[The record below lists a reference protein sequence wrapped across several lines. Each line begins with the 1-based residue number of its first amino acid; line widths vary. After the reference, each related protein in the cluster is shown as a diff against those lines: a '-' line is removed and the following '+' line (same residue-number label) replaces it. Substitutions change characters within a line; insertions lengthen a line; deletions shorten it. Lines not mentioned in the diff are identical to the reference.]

1 MLDQEMG
8 SKAQGK
14 KILYSLSFWLDATP
28 ILWNS
33 LDFYSPVLIHIASI
47 NINMKNPRLP
57 ARSDTLIGKFI
68 DQFPTFAFGFIT
80 GSLITVYGT
89 LTQINFLNYL
99 NNDQNIL
106 KFYRELLG
114 FSQPPLEQNR
124 QYRGY
129 IEKLNI
135 SINPNSLNIYVLP
148 KSICEGAILEGDK
161 VKRLPSVKVIGKQNS
176 DRNTEFNGFKQR
188 MNQIISD
195 GFGYIEVVSSEDELA
210 VIDINLLSEEQSC
223 VRKPKYIQ
231 ELEKLLEQKNWKE
244 ADQKTNQVLVKI
256 TNRESVGYL
265 DEDSIKKI
273 SCSYLR
279 TIDQL
284 WKKYS
289 GGLFGFSVQKRIF
302 LETDNQLKDEALARY
317 DPNAYIHFTDL
328 VRWIESGEDGK
339 EKWKTYDKMT
349 FSLEAP
355 EGHLPRLNQLEKGMK
370 MQLNYQLMSPNSLS
384 LSSQEIKART
394 LFFTQVD
401 NCKL

>member
-1 MLDQEMG
+1 
-8 SKAQGK
+8 
-14 KILYSLSFWLDATP
+14 
-28 ILWNS
+28 
-33 LDFYSPVLIHIASI
+33 
-47 NINMKNPRLP
+47 MKNS
-57 ARSDTLIGKFI
+57 RSPSRTDTWVGKVI
-68 DQFPTFAFGFIT
+68 DQFPTFIIGFFT

-89 LTQINFLNYL
+89 LTQIDLLSHLNA
-99 NNDQNIL
+99 DPNIL
-106 KFYRELLG
+106 NFYQQLLG
-114 FSQPPLEQNR
+114 LSNDISEQNK

-135 SINPNSLNIYVLP
+135 SVNPNTLIIHVLP
-148 KSICEGAILEGDK
+148 NSICESAISEGDR
-161 VKRLPSVKVIGKQNS
+161 VQVLPPVEVIGQQNS
-176 DRNTEFNGFKQR
+176 AQDTEFNLFKQR
-188 MNQIISD
+188 INQIISD
-195 GFGYIEVVSSEDELA
+195 GFGSIEVVTPENQLA
-210 VIDINLLSEEQSC
+210 QIEINLLNEEQNC

-231 ELEKLLEQKNWKE
+231 ELEKLLEQKKWKA
-244 ADQKTNQVLVKI
+244 ADQKTNQVLLKI

-265 DEDSIKKI
+265 DEDAIQKM

-302 LETDNQLKDEALARY
+302 VETENQLKEDALNRY

-328 VRWIESGEDGK
+328 VRWIESGKNGK
-339 EKWKTYDKMT
+339 EKWKNYNELT

-370 MQLNYQLMSPNSLS
+370 MESNYQLFSPNALP

-394 LFFTQVD
+394 LFFARVD
-401 NCKL
+401 TCKL

>member
-1 MLDQEMG
+1 
-8 SKAQGK
+8 
-14 KILYSLSFWLDATP
+14 
-28 ILWNS
+28 
-33 LDFYSPVLIHIASI
+33 
-47 NINMKNPRLP
+47 MKNPRLP
-57 ARSDTLIGKFI
+57 ARSDTLMGKFI
-68 DQFPTFAFGFIT
+68 DQFPTFVFGFIT

-99 NNDQNIL
+99 NNDQNII

-124 QYRGY
+124 QYHGY

-135 SINPNSLNIYVLP
+135 SVNPNSLNIYVLP

-161 VKRLPSVKVIGKQNS
+161 VKRLPSVQVIGKQNS

-231 ELEKLLEQKNWKE
+231 ELEKLLEQKKWKE

-302 LETDNQLKDEALARY
+302 LETDNQLQDEALARY

-328 VRWIESGEDGK
+328 VRWIESGKDGK
-339 EKWKTYDKMT
+339 EKWKNYDKMT